1 MTNTLNNEL
10 YVVYMT
16 NTDLL
21 SLTNIFVEGG
31 SSVGG
36 IFCMM
41 CTKMLIEKVTL
52 TNCIGTYGAG
62 KAINKFKF
70 RIIF

>member
-1 MTNTLNNEL
+1 MANPLNNEL

-21 SLTNIFVEGG
+21 SLVNIFVEGG

-52 TNCIGTYGAG
+52 TNCVGTYGAG
-62 KAINKFKF
+62 MGRKKI
-70 RIIF
+70 